1 VTATTAPTAIETRRP
16 VVERVAYV
24 VGAVLFA
31 SGVVHLG
38 VLIVSGDSWE
48 GPLSYRKAA
57 TFGLSFGLTLL
68 AVTWATSFVDLRPR
82 VRDLLLGV
90 FTAACVLETAL
101 VTLQVWRGVP
111 SHFDFETPFDTTV
124 SMTLAVG
131 GGVIILCALG
141 FTAAIWRSVTAPP
154 MQLALRYGFVVLL
167 LALGV
172 GAVMIGRGV
181 SLARGGQAQL
191 AYDTAGRLKPLHGV
205 ALHAVLVLPGLAWIL
220 GRSGWSE
227 HRQLTAMRVAAG
239 AYTALLAVV
248 ALTLI

>member
-1 VTATTAPTAIETRRP
+1 
-16 VVERVAYV
+16 
-24 VGAVLFA
+24 
-31 SGVVHLG
+31 
-38 VLIVSGDSWE
+38 
-48 GPLSYRKAA
+48 
-57 TFGLSFGLTLL
+57 
-68 AVTWATSFVDLRPR
+68 
-82 VRDLLLGV
+82 
-90 FTAACVLETAL
+90 
-101 VTLQVWRGVP
+101 
-111 SHFDFETPFDTTV
+111 
-124 SMTLAVG
+124 
-131 GGVIILCALG
+131 
-141 FTAAIWRSVTAPP
+141 

-181 SLARGGQAQL
+181 SLARGGQPQL

-205 ALHAVLVLPGLAWIL
+205 ALHAVLVLPGLAWVL